1 MFALPNTCT
10 LLPIVPATTQPL
22 ELPVT
27 VNIANVFASP
37 NLDMIL
43 PTVRE
48 SMKYRELPAA
58 VNTTAVL
65 FVPIVPSRLKTVHM
79 AVPNITPVTA
89 AFPAKETRIATFLT
103 SPVPMVA
110 HLTTAVQSVRIVMR
124 ILTVM
129 CPINRVIRRDVLRPT
144 LVENVLNVK
153 TIWTAMS
160 ILCLVLTDA
169 KHIILV
175 LNALSVNLK
184 LFAIPAH
191 QTGAPHTV
199 LVMGTVAL
207 TVQFNPVTPDAAALD
222 APILAKV

>member
-1 MFALPNTCT
+1 
-10 LLPIVPATTQPL
+10 
-22 ELPVT
+22 
-27 VNIANVFASP
+27 
-37 NLDMIL
+37 
-43 PTVRE
+43 
-48 SMKYRELPAA
+48 
-58 VNTTAVL
+58 
-65 FVPIVPSRLKTVHM
+65 M
-79 AVPNITPVTA
+79 AV
-89 AFPAKETRIATFLT
+89 R
-103 SPVPMVA
+103 
-110 HLTTAVQSVRIVMR
+110 LTTAVQSVRIVMR

-191 QTGAPHTV
+191 PTGAPHTV

>member
-1 MFALPNTCT
+1 
-10 LLPIVPATTQPL
+10 
-22 ELPVT
+22 
-27 VNIANVFASP
+27 
-37 NLDMIL
+37 
-43 PTVRE
+43 
-48 SMKYRELPAA
+48 
-58 VNTTAVL
+58 
-65 FVPIVPSRLKTVHM
+65 M

-89 AFPAKETRIATFLT
+89 AFPATETRIATFLT

-191 QTGAPHTV
+191 PTGAPHTV

-207 TVQFNPVTPDAAALD
+207 TVQFNPVTPDAVALD